1 MHAEA
6 GLEDDGGALLLT
18 RLRPPLV
25 RAGTLQRGDLLQ
37 RLDAMAHCRVVLV
50 TGAAGYGKTVLL
62 TQWHEQCSARGRRAA
77 WLSADDEDLSPGRL
91 VAYLAHA
98 FARAGL
104 DAGPGFVQADHA
116 DGAGARQRL
125 RQLLNAIARHGEPVV
140 LIIDDADRLGE
151 AELRDVLAPLLRWAP
166 DNLLLALG
174 GRLRPDIPIAAL
186 RVQGLVGEIG
196 AAELQFGLHDIVEIF
211 GTGLSRQDATAI
223 LAHSLGWPAIVQLLH
238 GVWRQVADRDALIA
252 SFDAVRGMA
261 GDYLSEQ
268 ILDAV
273 PPAIRDLLIALS
285 PLDII
290 GEEAAAFVHPAGAAL
305 WHALMRLDGFD
316 AFLIRDGVA
325 GGWRLH
331 PILRQLL
338 RDGFDARPP
347 AEQWQAHARLAD
359 WHDRAG
365 HLIRSVRHARLAGD
379 AERVARYIFAA
390 GATRIWIRQ
399 GKARLEAIDGLLDD
413 ALLQTAPRL
422 KLLRALVLIKRGE
435 LGEAERLFRAA
446 HDGLAGCADADVQF
460 DLLLVES
467 TLLFNQCKPSGDEY
481 LSIYAR
487 RMEEVGDADDMVL
500 GNVKTLMS
508 LSCQQRGHPERAD
521 RHASDAQVHY
531 ARAAL
536 PHGSFFVELHRA
548 AAQFAMGNSAAADV
562 SFDRAQALARR
573 HFPDDGDKPL
583 LVAIGRAEIACDAGR
598 FGLAEKRLQGVL
610 RRLPAM
616 EGWHAVHAI
625 VHGVGAAIAMAEGG
639 VDAALDRLAAA
650 ERICDA
656 RGLTGLHPFL
666 TAQRMA
672 CLARAGRAEEA
683 AEIAEVTDLSPA
695 AYLKDDAG
703 EMLWREREAVLVA
716 FAGLALARGEPDRV
730 AGLIEQPLR
739 DFARM
744 KLSRPRIHLHL
755 LGAIA
760 RERMGDAAA
769 ADHHLFEAMSLAG
782 QSGHVRAFLEEG
794 DALAALLGAH
804 IGRAADSGMAAHL
817 LSLLTPAEA
826 PEAAPLLTPREGDVL
841 SQLRNGL
848 SAKRIAR
855 SLDLTENTVKFHLKN
870 IYGKLG
876 VNSRT
881 QAIVQ
886 AQALFQPIENTL
898 Q

>member
-1 MHAEA
+1 MHDQA
-6 GLEDDGGALLLT
+6 GLDDDGGALLLT
-18 RLRPPLV
+18 RLRPPIV
-25 RAGTLQRGDLLQ
+25 RTAALRRTDLLQ
-37 RLDAMAHCRVVLV
+37 RLDAMAHCRILLV

-62 TQWHEQCSARGRRAA
+62 TQWHEHRSASGQRTA
-77 WLSADDEDLSPGRL
+77 WLSADDEDLSPGKL

-98 FARAGL
+98 FDRAGI
-104 DAGPGFVQADHA
+104 DVGPGLASHAHA

-125 RQLLNAIARHGEPVV
+125 RQLLNAIARHAEPVS
-140 LIIDDADRLGE
+140 LIVDDADRLGD
-151 AELRDVLAPLLRWAP
+151 AEIRDVLAPLLRWAP

-174 GRLRPDIPIAAL
+174 GRQRPDIPVSAL

-196 AAELQFGLHDIVEIF
+196 TADLQFGFHDIVEIF
-211 GTGLSRQDATAI
+211 GAGLSRQDAAAVV
-223 LAHSLGWPAIVQLLH
+223 AHSLGWPAIVQLLY
-238 GVWRQVADRDALIA
+238 GVWRQAEDRDGLIA

-268 ILDAV
+268 IIDTV
-273 PPAIRDLLIALS
+273 PPDIRALLVALS
-285 PLDII
+285 PLDTVDE
-290 GEEAAAFVHPAGAAL
+290 GAAAFLHPGGADPWRAL
-305 WHALMRLDGFD
+305 LRLDGFE
-316 AFLIRDGVA
+316 AFLIQDGA
-325 GGWRLH
+325 TGRYRLH

-338 RDGFDARPP
+338 REAFDAQPLGAR
-347 AEQWQAHARLAD
+347 QQAHARLAD

-365 HLIRSVRHARLAGD
+365 HLIRSVRHARLADD
-379 AERVARYIFAA
+379 AERAARYIFAA

-399 GKARLEAIDGLLDD
+399 GKARMEAIDGLLDD
-413 ALLQTAPRL
+413 ALLQAVPRL
-422 KLLRALVLIKRGE
+422 KLLRALVSIKRGA
-435 LGEAERLFRAA
+435 LTDAERLFGDARAA
-446 HDGLAGCADADVQF
+446 LADCADSDVQF

-467 TLLFNQCKPSGDEY
+467 TLLFNQCKPSGDAY
-481 LSIYAR
+481 LVIYAQ
-487 RMEEVGDADDMVL
+487 RMEDVGDDDDMVL

-508 LSCQQRGHPERAD
+508 LSCQQRGQPERAD
-521 RHASDAQVHY
+521 RHACDAQVHY

-625 VHGVGAAIAMAEGG
+625 VHGVGTAVAMAQGG

-656 RGLTGLHPFL
+656 RGLTGLYPFL
-666 TAQRMA
+666 TAQRMT
-672 CLARAGRAEEA
+672 CLARAGAAGEA
-683 AEIAEVTDLSPA
+683 AEIADAAGLSSG
-695 AYLKDDAG
+695 AYLKDDVG

-716 FAGLALARGEPDRV
+716 FARLTLARGEPDRV
-730 AGLIEQPLR
+730 PGLIEQPLR

-760 RERMGDAAA
+760 REHMGDMAA

-804 IGRAADSGMAAHL
+804 IGRVADSGMAAHL

-841 SQLRNGL
+841 SQLQNGL